1 MFKQVINFNVRE
13 AERERQ
19 FNDFIDKKDSIL
31 SGIVKRLE
39 FGNVIVDLGRTE
51 AIIQ

>member
-1 MFKQVINFNVRE
+1 MRE

-19 FNDFIDKKDSIL
+19 YNDFIDKKDSIL

-39 FGNVIVDLGRTE
+39 FGNIVDLGRTD
-51 AIIQ
+51 IQRTNLLEKY